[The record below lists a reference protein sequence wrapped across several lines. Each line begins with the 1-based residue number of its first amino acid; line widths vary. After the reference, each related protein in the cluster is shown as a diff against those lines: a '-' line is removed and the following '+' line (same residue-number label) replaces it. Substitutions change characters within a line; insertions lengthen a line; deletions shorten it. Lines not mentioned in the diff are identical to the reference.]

1 MQGGHKIG
9 HSHRTTIEAS
19 GKGRAAFVRA
29 RAGFDFEKPHTSIV
43 ASGRRRYAG
52 LPNDIGARIR
62 QIVIAIDRIALSD
75 TTRCN

>member
-1 MQGGHKIG
+1 MNEQTPPPKA
-9 HSHRTTIEAS
+9 RKTILRYLA
-19 GKGRAAFVRA
+19 GRDSAVTAWV
-29 RAGFDFEKPHTSIV
+29 DFEKPHTSVV